1 MFLSDEQKLSFLIKI
16 SNKLQEVHCIS
27 SYEYELFNLI
37 KQDQNISYEING
49 IKKIGEENNAN
60 EEKIENRITKEK
72 IKSFIEK
79 IISYI
84 KDKKDYEFIS
94 DFFITEST
102 SIKDNDNN
110 NIIINNKNNNFEF
123 EDINDDFLKF
133 FSKSHLTNINSII
146 EFNKKLKGNKFLEND
161 DDYDSILNL
170 NLKKYGTSPLK
181 ENLFLDDIKKSENF
195 NKNRKKEE
203 NLKPKKTIDEEMEEE
218 MCGLIFGFT
227 KRMKQ
232 NAKHMGEQFR
242 KNNKELSEIENI
254 QNEGVDITDKT
265 VKKLKSFNISMNFG
279 FCKLLKMSIKAIIG
293 FFGALAIIKIFPKL
307 A

>member
-110 NIIINNKNNNFEF
+110 NIIINNKNNNNFEF

-161 DDYDSILNL
+161 DDSILNL

-195 NKNRKKEE
+195 NKKRKKEE

-242 KNNKELSEIENI
+242 KNNKELSEIESI

-293 FFGALAIIKIFPKL
+293 FFGALIIIKIFPKL

>member
-37 KQDQNISYEING
+37 RQDQNISYEING

-110 NIIINNKNNNFEF
+110 NIIINNKKNNFEF

-161 DDYDSILNL
+161 DDSILNL
-170 NLKKYGTSPLK
+170 NLKKYRTSPLK

-195 NKNRKKEE
+195 NKKRKKEE

-307 A
+307 V

>member
-110 NIIINNKNNNFEF
+110 NIIINNKNNNNFEF
-123 EDINDDFLKF
+123 EDINDDFLKC

-161 DDYDSILNL
+161 DDSILNL
-170 NLKKYGTSPLK
+170 NLKKYRTSPLK

-195 NKNRKKEE
+195 NKKRKKEE

-242 KNNKELSEIENI
+242 KNNKELSEIESI

-265 VKKLKSFNISMNFG
+265 VKKLKSFNISMKFG

-293 FFGALAIIKIFPKL
+293 FFGALAIIKLFPKL

>member
-123 EDINDDFLKF
+123 EDINDDFLKC

-161 DDYDSILNL
+161 DDSILNL
-170 NLKKYGTSPLK
+170 NLKKYRTSPLK

-195 NKNRKKEE
+195 NKKRKKEE

-242 KNNKELSEIENI
+242 KNNKELSEIESI

-265 VKKLKSFNISMNFG
+265 VKKLKSFNISMKFG

>member
-37 KQDQNISYEING
+37 RQDQNISYEING
-49 IKKIGEENNAN
+49 IKKIGEENSAN

-72 IKSFIEK
+72 IKTFIEK

-161 DDYDSILNL
+161 DDSILNL

-195 NKNRKKEE
+195 NKKRKQEE

-254 QNEGVDITDKT
+254 QNEGFDITEKT
-265 VKKLKSFNISMNFG
+265 VKKLKSFNISMKFG

-293 FFGALAIIKIFPKL
+293 FFGALIIIKIFPKL

>member
-49 IKKIGEENNAN
+49 IKKIGEENSAN

-72 IKSFIEK
+72 IKTFIEK
-79 IISYI
+79 IISFI

-110 NIIINNKNNNFEF
+110 NIIINNKNNNNFEF
-123 EDINDDFLKF
+123 EDINDDFLKC

-161 DDYDSILNL
+161 DDSILNL

-195 NKNRKKEE
+195 NKKRKKEE

-242 KNNKELSEIENI
+242 KNNKELSEIESI

-293 FFGALAIIKIFPKL
+293 FFGALIIIKIFPKL

>member
-279 FCKLLKMSIKAIIG
+279 FCKLLMMSIKAIIG